1 MKRILLA
8 LLAMAGTGPT
18 PAMSAMTL
26 SSADLQPESAIPL
39 AHIYPRCG
47 GQNISPQLSWSG
59 APAQTQSFVLTM
71 IDTSVQ
77 PAQWSHWV
85 VVDIPATI
93 TSIARGAKSMPG
105 AAIQVPSNFGD
116 PYYDGPCPPDGSGNH
131 LYEITVWAL
140 GTPKFSVP
148 ADMKATDLR
157 EALGKVALGHASLTG
172 FVTR

>member
-1 MKRILLA
+1 
-8 LLAMAGTGPT
+8 
-18 PAMSAMTL
+18 MTL

-47 GQNISPQLSWSG
+47 GQNISPQPSWSG

-93 TSIARGAKSMPG
+93 TSLARGATTMPG

-116 PYYDGPCPPDGSGNH
+116 PYYDGPCPP
-131 LYEITVWAL
+131 ERI
-140 GTPKFSVP
+140 
-148 ADMKATDLR
+148 R
-157 EALGKVALGHASLTG
+157 EASL
-172 FVTR
+172 